1 MYPSLPL
8 FCHPAFLKLPFDNS
22 STDDKLFKRLV
33 FYRPCRP
40 WLMPIGGP
48 PVQVWIGGGR
58 SVIARE
64 ALARK
69 LFDMLTQTGLIN
81 DASSATR

>member
-1 MYPSLPL
+1 
-8 FCHPAFLKLPFDNS
+8 
-22 STDDKLFKRLV
+22 
-33 FYRPCRP
+33 
-40 WLMPIGGP
+40 MPIGGP

-64 ALARK
+64 ELARK